1 LIRVWLTAAIL
12 ATTLATAGLCAS
24 RGDTADSPKE
34 LAMALA
40 KKAKR
45 AQKAGHNAEAY
56 LLYSQAAA
64 IDPKTRSYHARME
77 VLQTRATAESK
88 PQPLP
93 GSESELPPADLS
105 PDDVFDSLTEKE
117 MASARPLNQ
126 VPSLKAKPGKLDF
139 DLSGDPRVLFDKVAQ
154 AFGLD
159 TVYDGDF
166 PRTGPAIRFHVSG
179 ADYRDALHDLEAAT
193 GAFVIPLSSRLFMV
207 AHDTPAKRNDLEQS
221 MAIGVPIPQVLTT
234 QEITEIAQVIRQT
247 TAVEKIAWDSAD
259 SMIVMRDRVSR
270 VMPAVGVLQ
279 QLIAYRPQ
287 VMIDLEFL
295 QVDLSDM
302 NSYGFN
308 VTNTFSLTYLGQ
320 ILNNVITPPSGVT
333 NLLTFGNGKTLIGLS
348 VAQVQAMFNQ
358 TLTKSN
364 SLYRT
369 QLRSVAG
376 QPATL
381 HVGEKYPVITS
392 GYFGSTTASS
402 GTVYQPPPTFTFQ
415 DLGIDLKVTPYVHGM
430 DDATLV
436 IETSFQVLSGSAVN
450 GIPIIG
456 SRNLKSTVGVR
467 DDEWAVIGS
476 ILSNSKSKAVSGFWG
491 LAQIP
496 YLGQLFKQTSTDTED
511 SDVLI
516 GVRTH
521 LLTLPPGQV
530 VTKRLRVGSDARPF
544 NPL

>member
-1 LIRVWLTAAIL
+1 ML
-12 ATTLATAGLCAS
+12 LATAGLCAS
-24 RGDTADSPKE
+24 KSDSADSPKE
-34 LAMALA
+34 LAMAMA

-64 IDPKTRSYHARME
+64 IDPKNRSYHARME
-77 VLQTRATAESK
+77 VLQTRATKESK
-88 PQPLP
+88 PQPFP

-117 MASARPLNQ
+117 MAAARPLNQ
-126 VPSLKAKPGKLDF
+126 APSLKAKPGKLDF
-139 DLSGDPRVLFDKVAQ
+139 DLTGDPRVLFDKVAQ
-154 AFGLD
+154 SFGLD

-166 PRTGPAIRFHVSG
+166 PRTDPAIRFHVSG

-193 GAFVIPLSSRLFMV
+193 GSFVIPLSSRLFMV
-207 AHDTPAKRNDLEQS
+207 AHDTPAKRNDLEQTV
-221 MAIGVPIPQVLTT
+221 AIAVPIPQVLTT
-234 QEITEIAQVIRQT
+234 QELTEIAQVIRQA

-302 NSYGFN
+302 KSYGFN

-369 QLRSVAG
+369 QLRSVVG

-392 GYFGSTTASS
+392 GYFGATTTS

-436 IETSFQVLSGSAVN
+436 IEAGFQVLSGSAVN

-456 SRNLKSTVGVR
+456 SRTLKSTVGVR

-476 ILSNSKSKAVSGFWG
+476 ILSDSKSKAVSGFWG

-521 LLTLPPGQV
+521 LLTLPPDQV